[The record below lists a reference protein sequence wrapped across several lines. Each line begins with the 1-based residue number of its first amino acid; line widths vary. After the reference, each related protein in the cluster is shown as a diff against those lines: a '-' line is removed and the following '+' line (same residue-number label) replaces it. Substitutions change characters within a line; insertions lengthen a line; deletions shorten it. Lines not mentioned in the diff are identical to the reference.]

1 MDVLFYYL
9 RKIGVYG
16 TSAEVRYTTTD
27 VMFDQHIKSLYVVY
41 LSQSC
46 NTAQCSVHDIIT
58 DYIMG
63 YRLICG
69 KSWFDV
75 DHILFPMH
83 VEVNGIGHWILGILT
98 LSNMNFW
105 VYNSYRSVE
114 VDEIVLESVQAYVRL
129 LPIFLALVKFYE
141 KRIDVNTDAGGRI
154 PTDVKSPFEVLMAA
168 NITQQRE
175 SDCGVF
181 VASYAEHFITD
192 VDITTKKFNVD
203 IKRQRYTY
211 LLYTHGRMKQSNG
224 YESYD
229 DPPGSM
235 PDDVRFSLLA

>member
-9 RKIGVYG
+9 RKIGVHG
-16 TSAEVRYTTTD
+16 TSAEVRYTMTD
-27 VMFDQHIKSLYVVY
+27 VMFDQHIKSLYAIY

-46 NTAQCSVHDIIT
+46 NTAICSVHDIIT
-58 DYIMG
+58 DYVMG

-69 KSWFDV
+69 SSWFDL

-83 VEVNGIGHWILGILT
+83 VEVN
-98 LSNMNFW
+98 
-105 VYNSYRSVE
+105 
-114 VDEIVLESVQAYVRL
+114 
-129 LPIFLALVKFYE
+129 
-141 KRIDVNTDAGGRI
+141 DVN
-154 PTDVKSPFEVLMAA
+154 SPFEVLMAA
-168 NITQQRE
+168 NIPQQRE

-211 LLYTHGRMKQSNG
+211 MLYTHGTTKQSNG
-224 YESYD
+224 YESDD